1 MAKALRIMPALL
13 LVLLLGIV
21 PSMAQDTYD
30 WSSYTAEAGC
40 NPDDEYLGNILS
52 IEAVDEST
60 VVFTL
65 CTPDPAFPAKAAF
78 ASLGIYPSEQ
88 LEATGGGGPELF
100 EHPIGTGP
108 YVLED
113 WDRGNQITL
122 TRNDA
127 YWGTPAV
134 EGTLVFRWNEEASIR
149 LLQLQSG
156 EADGI
161 DNVGPTDFEIVRN
174 DTNLELLERAGAN
187 VFYLGINN
195 TVEPF
200 NDVRVRQALAYGI
213 DRQRIVSTFYPNG
226 SLVAGQFM
234 PPGIFGYTSEVEPF
248 AYDPE
253 MARAL
258 LEEAAADLG
267 FSLPIET
274 TLSFRNVSRGYL
286 PDPVTVSVDL
296 QAQLADLGI
305 NVEIVEMESGTFL
318 DAADAGELSLHM
330 LGWGMD
336 YPDATNFLDYH
347 FGIGSSDQFG
357 DKFEEI
363 TTPLSQA
370 AALADADARYQLY
383 IEANTAIRDLV
394 PMVPIAHGGSAVA
407 YRAELNGT
415 HVSPLG
421 NEAFSVM
428 EDPSDDT
435 FTWVQNG
442 EPAGLY
448 CADESDGEAL
458 RVCQQ
463 INESLLAYEVGG
475 TDVIPAL
482 AESFEANDDLTVWTF
497 HLRQGVTFHDG
508 SALDSHDVV
517 ASYVVQWDAAHP
529 LHVGRDGSFTYFS
542 AYFGGFLNPPAT
554 EE

>member
-1 MAKALRIMPALL
+1 MAKAFRIMPALL
-13 LVLLLGIV
+13 LVLLLGLV

-30 WSSYTAEAGC
+30 WSGYTAEAGC

-52 IEAVDEST
+52 IQAIDEFT
-60 VVFTL
+60 VEFTL
-65 CTPDPAFPAKAAF
+65 CAPDPAFPSKAAF
-78 ASLGIYPSEQ
+78 TSFGIFPTEVI
-88 LEATGGGGPELF
+88 EATGGGGPALF
-100 EHPIGTGP
+100 ENPVGTGP
-108 YVLED
+108 YMLED
-113 WDRGNQITL
+113 WDKGNQIVL
-122 TRNDA
+122 TRNDG

-134 EGTLVFRWNEEASIR
+134 EGTLVIRWNSEASTR
-149 LLQLQSG
+149 LLELQTG

-161 DNVGPTDFEIVRN
+161 DNVGPTDFDIVRG
-174 DTNLELLERAGAN
+174 DANLELLERAGAN

-213 DRQRIVSTFYPNG
+213 DKQSIIDNFYPNG
-226 SLVAGQFM
+226 SQVAGQFM
-234 PPGIFGYTSEVEPF
+234 PPGIFGYTSEVEGYS
-248 AYDPE
+248 YDPE

-267 FSLPIET
+267 FTLPIET
-274 TLSFRNVSRGYL
+274 TLSFRNVVRGYL

-296 QAQLADLGI
+296 QAQLAEIGI
-305 NVEIVEMESGTFL
+305 NVEVVEMESGAFL

-347 FGIGSSDQFG
+347 FGVGSSAQFG

-363 TTPLSQA
+363 TTPLSAA
-370 AALADADARYQLY
+370 AALADADARYELY

-407 YRAELNGT
+407 YRAELNNT

-458 RVCQQ
+458 RVCEQ
-463 INESLLAYEVGG
+463 INEALLAYEVGG
-475 TDVIPAL
+475 TDVVASL
-482 AESFEANDDLTVWTF
+482 AEEWSANEDLTVWTF
-497 HLRQGVTFHDG
+497 NLRQGVTFHDG
-508 SALDSHDVV
+508 SAFDATDVV
-517 ASYVVQWDAAHP
+517 ASWVVQWDAAHP

-542 AYFGGFLNPPAT
+542 AFFGGFLNPPAT

>member
-1 MAKALRIMPALL
+1 MAKAFRIVPIVMLL
-13 LVLLLGIV
+13 ALVLGLV
-21 PSMAQDTYD
+21 PSMAQENNWTKY
-30 WSSYTAEAGC
+30 SA
-40 NPDDEYLGNILS
+40 PDCDYGGTLLS
-52 IEAVDEST
+52 IEAVDAAT
-60 VVFTL
+60 VTFTL
-65 CTPDPAFPAKAAF
+65 CSPDPAFPSKAAF
-78 ASLGIYPSEQ
+78 ASMGIFPSEV

-100 EHPIGTGP
+100 EHPVGTGP
-108 YVLED
+108 YMLSE
-113 WDRGNQITL
+113 WDKGNQIVM
-122 TRNDA
+122 TRNES
-127 YWGTPAV
+127 YWGDAAI
-134 EGTLVFRWNEEASIR
+134 ESTLIFRWNPEATAR
-149 LLQLQSG
+149 LVELQAG

-161 DNVGPTDFEIVRN
+161 DNVGPTDFDIVRG
-174 DTNLELLERAGAN
+174 DTNLELLERAGTN

-195 TVEPF
+195 TTEPF

-213 DRQRIVSTFYPNG
+213 DRQRIVDNFYPVG

-234 PPGIFGYTSEVEPF
+234 PPGIFGYTSEVEPYG
-248 AYDPE
+248 YDPE

-258 LEEAAADLG
+258 LEEAAAELG
-267 FSLPIET
+267 FTLPIET
-274 TLSFRNVSRGYL
+274 QLSFRNVVRGYL
-286 PDPVTVSVDL
+286 PDPSTVSVDL
-296 QAQLADLGI
+296 QAQLAELGI
-305 NVEIVEMESGTFL
+305 NVTITEMESGAFL
-318 DAADAGELSLHM
+318 DAASAGELPGLFM

-347 FGIGSSDQFG
+347 FGIGSSPSFG

-363 TTPLSQA
+363 TTPLSEA
-370 AALADADARYQLY
+370 AALADADARYALY
-383 IEANTAIRDLV
+383 ITANTAIRDLV

-407 YRAELNGT
+407 YRAEINNT

-421 NEAFSVM
+421 NESFDSM

-463 INESLLAYEVGG
+463 INEALLAYEVGG

-482 AESFEANDDLTVWTF
+482 AETWEANDDLTVWTF

-508 SALDSHDVV
+508 SAFDAADVV
-517 ASYVVQWDAAHP
+517 ASYAVQWDAANP
-529 LHVGRDGSFTYFS
+529 LHLGRDGSFTYFS
-542 AYFGGFLNPPAT
+542 AFFAGFLNPPPAT
-554 EE
+554 E